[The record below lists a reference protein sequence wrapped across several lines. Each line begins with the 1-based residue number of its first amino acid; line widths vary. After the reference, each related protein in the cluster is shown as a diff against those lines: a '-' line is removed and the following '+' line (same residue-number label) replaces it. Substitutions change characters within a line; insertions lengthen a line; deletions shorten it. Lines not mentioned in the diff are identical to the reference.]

1 MTKKYKYAPINWRA
15 VLAESGFIGA
25 SILLAFW
32 LQNWGNEKDIEQQT
46 MIALCNVKSEM
57 AFNRVLLKSD
67 YIPRQRGMSSLSAA
81 TIVELKTKLETKTKL
96 DEFHQMLLG
105 EPLRY
110 SAWALAGE
118 SGYLVHANFELAT
131 EIGALFHYQE
141 DRYKAVM
148 EQVNREVFELKVSD
162 KSESLESYLMLSDL
176 INELVTQTQY
186 IENKYDTLFQRE
198 DFSTLQCGE

>member
-15 VLAESGFIGA
+15 VFAESGFIGA

-32 LQNWGNEKDIEQQT
+32 LQNWGNEQDIEQQT
-46 MIALCNVKSEM
+46 LIALCNVKSEL

-67 YIPRQRGMSSLSAA
+67 YIPRHKGMSSLSAA
-81 TIVELKTKLETKTKL
+81 TIVELKTKLETKTKI

-110 SAWALAGE
+110 SAWTLAGE

-141 DRYKAVM
+141 DRYKRVVD
-148 EQVNREVFELKVSD
+148 QINREIFELKVLNDNDELS
-162 KSESLESYLMLSDL
+162 SYLMLSDL
-176 INELVTQTQY
+176 INELASQTQY
-186 IENKYDTLFQRE
+186 IESKYDTLFQRE
-198 DFSTLQCGE
+198 DFSTLQCGD

>member
-1 MTKKYKYAPINWRA
+1 MAKKYKYVPINWRA
-15 VLAESGFIGA
+15 VFAESGFIGA
-25 SILLAFW
+25 SILVAFW
-32 LQNWGNEKDIEQQT
+32 LQNWGNEQDIEEQT
-46 MIALCNVKSEM
+46 LIALCNVKSEL

-81 TIVELKTKLETKTKL
+81 TIVEIKTQLATKTKL

-110 SAWALAGE
+110 SAWTLAGE

-141 DRYKAVM
+141 DRYKGIV
-148 EQVNREVFELKVSD
+148 EQINREMFELKI
-162 KSESLESYLMLSDL
+162 SEDNETLDNYLILSDL

-186 IENKYDTLFQRE
+186 IESKYDALFQRA
-198 DFSTLQCGE
+198 DFSALQCGE